1 MVFAMGLKVCAV
13 NAKIKKHNSIIKKKK
28 KKQDKMVLLAK
39 TKLNSAAVLI
49 SKALVDTY
57 ISHEEFVS
65 VLVNK
70 VLRGNDHLT

>member
-1 MVFAMGLKVCAV
+1 
-13 NAKIKKHNSIIKKKK
+13 
-28 KKQDKMVLLAK
+28 MVLLAK
-39 TKLNSAAVLI
+39 TKLNSATVSI

-70 VLRGNDHLT
+70 VLRGNDNLT